1 MTGMNWSENIR
12 YEAAEVKAPT
22 SIEELQEIVAGAAK
36 VKALGTRHSF
46 NRVADTPG
54 GVQVTTA
61 DLGLE
66 VSVDRDAMTA
76 TVPGGW
82 SYSAVAAELQ
92 AQGVALRNLGSLP
105 HISVAGATATG
116 THGSGDTNQ
125 GLAAEISGLE
135 FVTADGSLQRFDRSS
150 PQFSALPVGLGAF
163 GIITRITLDVIP
175 TYLVRQDQYRGASW
189 TTVLDNLDEIMA
201 SAYSVNLH
209 AGYSEMNTRTI
220 WQKSLVPTDADGLPV
235 IKDVPDELWGAPRLD
250 AIELDPGRVT
260 TLTVPGPWSERLAHF
275 VPEGSPSA
283 GGDELQTEYF
293 VSRPDAVGAINALR
307 QMGERIDPHLHGT
320 EIRTVAADDLW
331 LSPSVGRDCLSLGF
345 TWKKHPK
352 EVLALLPDIEAAL
365 APFNPTPHWGK
376 LFAMGRSEL
385 LERFDRLDDFL
396 TLASTMDPDRTFFN
410 PFLQRLAVD

>member
-12 YEAAEVKAPT
+12 YEASELRAP
-22 SIEELQEIVAGAAK
+22 SSVEELQEIVASAPH

-66 VSVDRDAMTA
+66 VTVDREQMTA

-82 SYSAVAAELQ
+82 SYSTVAAQLQ
-92 AQGVALRNLGSLP
+92 DHGVALRNLGSLP

-135 FVTADGSLQRFDRSS
+135 FVTADGSLQHFDRSS
-150 PQFSALPVGLGAF
+150 PQFAAMPVGLGAF

-189 TTVLDNLDEIMA
+189 ETVLENLDEIMA

-209 AGYSEMNTRTI
+209 AGYSETHTRTI
-220 WQKSLVPTDADGLPV
+220 WQKSLVETDASGSAIDH
-235 IKDVPDELWGAPRLD
+235 DVPDELWGAPRLD
-250 AIELDPGRVT
+250 VVELDPGRVT

-275 VPEGSPSA
+275 VPEGAPSA

-293 VSRPDAVGAINALR
+293 VSRSDAVAAINVLR
-307 QMGERIDPHLHGT
+307 QMGEKIDPHLHGT

-345 TWKKHPK
+345 TWKKHPT
-352 EVLALLPDIEAAL
+352 EVLALLPEIEARL
-365 APFNPTPHWGK
+365 APFKPTPHWGK
-376 LFAMGRSEL
+376 LFAMGRDEL
-385 LERFDRLDDFL
+385 VERFDRLDDFL
-396 TLASTMDPDRTFFN
+396 ELAHAMDPRGTFSN
-410 PFLQRLAVD
+410 PYLRRLAA